1 MCSPQLF
8 FSYCVSF
15 PGPGSACSH
24 HHLPETLLCKP
35 NSICPEGHQLQQ
47 VHKELWNLLVF
58 PHIICYISTLHSV
71 HVVLQWKGG
80 SCRNPK
86 GWIQETLP
94 KCEWHIPIT
103 LWMRAMIQTNHMN
116 WYILAPL
123 WSFTQ
128 DPSGVPHEVEPLCVL
143 DFYVHE
149 SRQRSGCGRKLF
161 EAMMQV
167 SDSLVSLQSDFGWFA
182 LREAVGVCNFIILL

>member
-1 MCSPQLF
+1 METISTPNTDPKNYITEFKLETVATEWVKLRWTSFLFKPSVLFPQERTWREFCNHCEWNGESISSCMCFVNFLLLTTYSDIKITYAHHACIVPSYC
-8 FSYCVSF
+8 SYCVSF

-24 HHLPETLLCKP
+24 HHLPETPLCKP

-58 PHIICYISTLHSV
+58 PRIICYATTLHSV

-94 KCEWHIPIT
+94 ECEWHIPTT
-103 LWMRAMIQTNHMN
+103 L
-116 WYILAPL
+116 
-123 WSFTQ
+123 
-128 DPSGVPHEVEPLCVL
+128 
-143 DFYVHE
+143 
-149 SRQRSGCGRKLF
+149 
-161 EAMMQV
+161 
-167 SDSLVSLQSDFGWFA
+167 
-182 LREAVGVCNFIILL
+182 